1 MSVNYDNQDDMQR
14 LQQEAIRRV
23 REMQSRA
30 KVNIENTNKE
40 VKQSQPKN
48 KNVRQTEKPRPKEPL
63 KEARYNMQSEPKLNH
78 ERDNLHKKSYKVKNN
93 KSQPQLDLMSNI
105 MKNKD
110 QNLILILILILVGEE
125 ADAGLI
131 LALLYLMM

>member
-48 KNVRQTEKPRPKEPL
+48 VRQVEKPRPKEPL

-78 ERDNLHKKSYKVKNN
+78 ERDNLHKKSYKVKNT
-93 KSQPQLDLMSNI
+93 KSQPPLDLMGNI